1 MTEVL
6 TTLIDDFLAEQRD
19 ISAVDRFSQR
29 HVDTTAPAMERY
41 YVDLMPATAP
51 GPGEQYAF
59 GVDLDSCTG
68 CKSCVA
74 ACHSLNGLDNGESF
88 RRVGALHGGSE
99 VAPFYQTVT
108 TACHHCIDPA
118 CLVGCPVDAYE
129 KDPISGIVRHLD
141 DQCIGCQYCTLT
153 CPYEVPKYNH
163 RLGIV
168 RKCDMCSDRLVDGE
182 APACVQA
189 CPTNAISITIVN
201 VDERRAYSTTVGS
214 TLVPGAPS
222 SALTVPTTLYTSQR
236 VAMTGRAVDA
246 DLFTP
251 SSAHTPLAIML
262 VLTQVSVGALIAQVA
277 SGRNGTVG
285 ALFAMVCAVVA
296 LGASVLH
303 LGRPQYAWRAVIGLR
318 HSWLS
323 REIVAF
329 GSFAGTGLLYGL
341 LRLFDVLPSGTIT
354 WFATPALISG
364 TIGLFCSAKLYVVTG
379 RAVWRLVP
387 TMTRFA
393 ATSVV
398 GGIASLL
405 VVELMADSVTRREVG
420 VLVVLLA
427 AATLAK
433 WCVEVHSIRTSIQR
447 GMEFRG
453 RAILLR
459 TDLHRQHELRSVLAL
474 GGGVIVPIVVT
485 AAAANA
491 PHVVAVVIG
500 IAAWSLVIMSE
511 ILERRLFFAS
521 AVAPRMPGVLT

>member
-1 MTEVL
+1 MTAEL
-6 TTLIDDFLAEQRD
+6 TTLIDEFLAEQRD
-19 ISAVDRFSQR
+19 LSAVDRFSLR
-29 HVDTTAPAMERY
+29 HVDTIAPAMERY
-41 YVDLMPATAP
+41 YIDLMPATAP

-59 GVDLDSCTG
+59 AVDLDSCTG
-68 CKSCVA
+68 CKGCVA
-74 ACHSLNGLDNGESF
+74 ACHSLNGLDDGESF
-88 RRVGALHGGSE
+88 RRVGALHGGSD
-99 VAPFYQTVT
+99 VAPFHQTVT

-118 CLVGCPVDAYE
+118 CLSGCPVDAYE

-201 VDERRAYSTTVGS
+201 VGERRAHSATVGS

-222 SALTVPTTLYTSQR
+222 SALTVPTTLYTSRR
-236 VAMTGRAVDA
+236 VAMTARAVDA

-251 SSAHTPLAIML
+251 SSTHTPLAVML
-262 VLTQVSVGALIAQVA
+262 VLTQVSVGALIAQVS
-277 SGRNGTVG
+277 SGRSGTVG
-285 ALFAMVCAVVA
+285 ALFAMVCAIVA

-329 GSFAGTGLLYGL
+329 GAFAVAGVLYGL
-341 LRLFDVLPSGTIT
+341 IRLFDVLPSGVAT
-354 WFATPALISG
+354 WCAIPALISG
-364 TIGLFCSAKLYVVTG
+364 IVGVFCSAMLYVVTG
-379 RAVWRLVP
+379 RAVWSFTP
-387 TMTRFA
+387 TMARFA

-405 VVELMADSVTRREVG
+405 VVELMADAATRREVG

-427 AATLAK
+427 AATAAK
-433 WCVEVHSIRTSIQR
+433 WFGEFHTNRTSIER

-459 TDLHRQHELRSVLAL
+459 TDLHRQRELRSVLAL
-474 GGGVIVPIVVT
+474 GGGVIVPVVVT

-491 PHVVAVVIG
+491 PHVVAVVMG
-500 IAAWSLVIMSE
+500 LAAWSLVIMSE

-521 AVAPRMPGVLT
+521 AVTPRMPGVLA